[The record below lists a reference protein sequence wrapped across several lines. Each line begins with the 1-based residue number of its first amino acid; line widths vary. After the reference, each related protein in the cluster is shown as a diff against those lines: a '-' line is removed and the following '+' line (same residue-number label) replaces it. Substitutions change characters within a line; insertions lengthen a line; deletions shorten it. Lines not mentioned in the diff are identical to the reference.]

1 MAPHTPQRSE
11 APRHRAGA
19 LLDHALDCVAV
30 TVLARRYA
38 GTAERCRGAT
48 PV

>member
-11 APRHRAGA
+11 APGTAGA